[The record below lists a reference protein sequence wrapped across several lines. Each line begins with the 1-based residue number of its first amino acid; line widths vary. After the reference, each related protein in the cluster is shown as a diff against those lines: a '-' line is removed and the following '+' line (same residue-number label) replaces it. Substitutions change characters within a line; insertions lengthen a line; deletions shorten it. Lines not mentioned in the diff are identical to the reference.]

1 VKTLGYDGDKVAP
14 FTLEYDIK
22 DFERDLRNGVL
33 VTVLDDQVKTLA
45 TYIYDKVVKEGETK
59 KEVPTERDAEKPDNH
74 NRYRRVP
81 LEEEGTI
88 HYSKVEQ
95 AVLKAINKKIFNI

>member
-1 VKTLGYDGDKVAP
+1 
-14 FTLEYDIK
+14 
-22 DFERDLRNGVL
+22 
-33 VTVLDDQVKTLA
+33 KTLA